1 MYAADHDILYAEALV
16 AERYTRT
23 SLELEKKSMQIISF
37 SNTNLKI

>member
-23 SLELEKKSMQIISF
+23 SLELEKKACELSVFQIQI
-37 SNTNLKI
+37 